1 MKSNEKY
8 IFSMKSFT
16 SKPPCEKPKFAV
28 ACQLAWIQCDYSDIM
43 YLAPQ
48 LSSQHEGIYFK
59 KDGAHVV

>member
-8 IFSMKSFT
+8 IFSMISYT

-28 ACQLAWIQCDYSDIM
+28 ACQLAWIQSDYSDIM

-48 LSSQHEGIYFK
+48 LS
-59 KDGAHVV
+59 